1 MKRFRDADT
10 WYWALIAL
18 LLGGALS
25 GCPLGLVPVLAV
37 SLAQTLHALLRH
49 GRPRAFAVQ
58 VRVSFLMLVL
68 ASLWVPLGLMH
79 VMQML
84 AVLALLAFDYC
95 PLARFL
101 SLMPWNRP
109 RRPGLRDV
117 AEALV
122 APPSAFRPLVT

>member
-37 SLAQTLHALLRH
+37 SLVQTLHALLRH
-49 GRPRAFAVQ
+49 GRPHAFAVQ

-68 ASLWVPLGLMH
+68 AGFWMPLGLMH

-84 AVLALLAFDYC
+84 AVLALLVFDYC

-109 RRPGLRDV
+109 SRPGLRDV
-117 AEALV
+117 AEALFK
-122 APPSAFRPLVT
+122 PPSAFRPLVT